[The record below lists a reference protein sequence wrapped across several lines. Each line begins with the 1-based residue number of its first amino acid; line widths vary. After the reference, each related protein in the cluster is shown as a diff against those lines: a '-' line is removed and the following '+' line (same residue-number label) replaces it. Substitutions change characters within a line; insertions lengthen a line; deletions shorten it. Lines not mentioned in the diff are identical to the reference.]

1 MSGGFIP
8 AWSDREGRVWLDTGR
23 VSPTSKEPIIELLNG
38 EASGALGWVNRE
50 FGPLENLSVHSMKQA
65 RRTGPA
71 T

>member
-1 MSGGFIP
+1 M
-8 AWSDREGRVWLDTGR
+8 WLDTGR